1 MHPAGLATQV
11 ELSLLRG
18 MVGLSRKPY
27 DITLDMTLDDWV
39 QAPYSGAV
47 QEVSDGLHLQG
58 SGYRIGNVIYTKKWF
73 NMIGSTVFMKWKA
86 GDSSYAGFSVGI
98 MRFFDAVGFS
108 THHSFN
114 GSTVINR
121 DTWIYTTM
129 RCDEDGECIT
139 KSATGNYA
147 DQDGAAVIREK
158 TLTLTSFEQEQLS
171 ATRLYFTFGD
181 NYNSDSTVQS
191 GILGEAKIV
200 DTIEVEKPK
209 TSVSVYDGEPTIP
222 TSFYVDDNGGGGTNC
237 LWEIEE
243 IDEENAIK
251 GSSSSG
257 NCLLAL
263 GINDARG
270 ISFSIKTSSPSR
282 TMTMRFGY
290 PHPANRSPSL
300 LSTTGSSDWKT
311 YWLPTVMFPT
321 TLHWVVYG
329 SSAMWVKDIKLWY
342 GPSDQ
347 ERLTELQDQL
357 SLIQTEISDFQERL
371 SELEDPVTTT
381 ATTIVSSQDCLPCWS
396 DAGSLVED
404 NNGADIEATDV
415 DWQTSYLQLKWC
427 GGEIYYMIADIVSA
441 VGSASREILIDHNS
455 LVCSYLGSA
464 GSFTD
469 PQGCDA
475 KRAFDTLKPFF
486 DANQGGDGQP
496 NTRVHCFNCASGSCF
511 GAGCDAMFQ

>member
-1 MHPAGLATQV
+1 MEAEGFVTQADIDASTAGLATQADIDASTAGLVTQV
-11 ELSLLRG
+11 ELSVLRG

-86 GDSSYAGFSVGI
+86 GDSSYSGFWVGI
-98 MRFFDAVGFS
+98 MSFFSAGTFTTDHPHYS
-108 THHSFN
+108 TK
-114 GSTVINR
+114 IDY

-129 RCDEDGECIT
+129 RCDEDGQCRA
-139 KSATGNYA
+139 KSAKENYA
-147 DQDGAAVIREK
+147 DQDGATVIREE
-158 TLTLTSFEQEQLS
+158 THTLTSFEQEQLS
-171 ATRLYFTFGD
+171 ATRLFFSFGD
-181 NYNSDSTVQS
+181 NYGSTSQS
-191 GILGEAKIV
+191 GILGEVKIV
-200 DTIEVEKPK
+200 DTIEVEKPT
-209 TSVSVYDGEPTIP
+209 TSVSFYDGEPTMP
-222 TSFYVDDNGGGGTNC
+222 TSFYVDDNGGTNC

-243 IDEENAIK
+243 IDEEKAIK

-321 TLHWVVYG
+321 TLHWVVFG
-329 SSAMWVKDIKLWY
+329 SSAVWVKDIKLWY

-371 SELEDPVTTT
+371 SELEGTMT
-381 ATTIVSSQDCLPCWS
+381 SQ
-396 DAGSLVED
+396 
-404 NNGADIEATDV
+404 
-415 DWQTSYLQLKWC
+415 
-427 GGEIYYMIADIVSA
+427 
-441 VGSASREILIDHNS
+441 
-455 LVCSYLGSA
+455 
-464 GSFTD
+464 
-469 PQGCDA
+469 
-475 KRAFDTLKPFF
+475 
-486 DANQGGDGQP
+486 
-496 NTRVHCFNCASGSCF
+496 
-511 GAGCDAMFQ
+511 

>member
-1 MHPAGLATQV
+1 MQDMQVEISGIETDQSNLEGRVDGIDLSLQTEVAAQDALHSNLQGQLSELATYDYVDTQGFVTQTDMEAEGYVTQADIDASASVLQAQFESSMSGLVTQADMEAEGFVTQTDIDDSIAGLATQV
-11 ELSLLRG
+11 ELSVLRG

-86 GDSSYAGFSVGI
+86 GDSSYSGFWVGI
-98 MRFFDAVGFS
+98 MTFFSAGTFTTDHPHYS
-108 THHSFN
+108 TK
-114 GSTVINR
+114 IDY

-129 RCDEDGECIT
+129 RCDEDGQCRA
-139 KSATGNYA
+139 KSAKENYA
-147 DQDGAAVIREK
+147 DQDGATVIREE
-158 TLTLTSFEQEQLS
+158 THTLTSFEQEQLS

-200 DTIEVEKPK
+200 DTIEVEKPT
-209 TSVSVYDGEPTIP
+209 TSVSAYDGEAAIP

-251 GSSSSG
+251 GSSSSSHSG

-263 GINDARG
+263 DINNVRG
-270 ISFSIKTSSPSR
+270 ISFSIKTHSPIHNHWV
-282 TMTMRFGY
+282 RFGY
-290 PHPANRSPSL
+290 PHPAIRAPLL
-300 LSTTGSSDWKT
+300 LSTTGSSESEWKT
-311 YWLPTVMFPT
+311 YWMPTVMFPT
-321 TLHWVVYG
+321 TLHWVVFG
-329 SSAMWVKDIKLWY
+329 SSAVWVKDIKLWY

-371 SELEDPVTTT
+371 SELEGTMT
-381 ATTIVSSQDCLPCWS
+381 SQ
-396 DAGSLVED
+396 
-404 NNGADIEATDV
+404 
-415 DWQTSYLQLKWC
+415 
-427 GGEIYYMIADIVSA
+427 
-441 VGSASREILIDHNS
+441 
-455 LVCSYLGSA
+455 
-464 GSFTD
+464 
-469 PQGCDA
+469 
-475 KRAFDTLKPFF
+475 
-486 DANQGGDGQP
+486 
-496 NTRVHCFNCASGSCF
+496 
-511 GAGCDAMFQ
+511 